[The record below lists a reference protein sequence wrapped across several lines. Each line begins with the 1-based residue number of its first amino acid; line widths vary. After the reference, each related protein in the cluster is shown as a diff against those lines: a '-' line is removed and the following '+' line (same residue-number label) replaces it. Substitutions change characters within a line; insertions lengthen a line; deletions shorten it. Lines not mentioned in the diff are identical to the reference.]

1 MTIEAMEAGAAQGL
15 TRDGPW
21 TLQWTP
27 IVAGAFVA
35 CAASSIMITFG
46 AAIGLGVSSAA
57 PTWRDASIALSVLS
71 GLFLILQAL
80 ISFGCGGYLAGRCR
94 TPYGEVNDDIEKR
107 DGLHGVTSWALAVI
121 LGTTLAALIGFGAA
135 SRSSGLTEPATATEP
150 SVLSSEIDHL
160 FRAERQP
167 PSIDE
172 APLRAQAGRI
182 LMMSSSH
189 SGVSADD
196 RAYLVRLVT
205 ATTGLAGPDAE
216 RRVDAVI
223 ADSKTAISHARA
235 SIIILAFSVA
245 TALLFGVVAAWAGA
259 EAGGRHRDGAPLSN
273 WMLQANGLNRRRG
286 SWQRSITKGT

>member
-15 TRDGPW
+15 TRDEPW
-21 TLQWTP
+21 TLQWSP

-46 AAIGLGVSSAA
+46 AAIGLGVSWPA
-57 PTWRDASIALSVLS
+57 PTWRDASIALSALS

-94 TPYGEVNDDIEKR
+94 APYGEVSDDIEKR

-121 LGTTLAALIGFGAA
+121 LGTALAALIGFGPA
-135 SRSSGLTEPATATEP
+135 SRSSSLTEPATATEP

-167 PSIDE
+167 PSIDQ

-205 ATTGLAGPDAE
+205 ATTGLTGPDAE
-216 RRVDAVI
+216 RRVDAII

-245 TALLFGVVAAWAGA
+245 AALLFGVVAAWAGA

-273 WMLQANGLNRRRG
+273 WMLQANGLNRKRR
-286 SWQRSITKGT
+286 SWQRSIT